1 MTGCRVGYRST
12 LILTPNPGA
21 PGKYQASLLRAFQ
34 RTVEEG
40 RFAVVVVDAPNL
52 RVDDIK
58 PYWAAG
64 QARQGRRPPTCTS
77 HDVGRLLSPWL
88 GFNLRW

>member
-1 MTGCRVGYRST
+1 MPSVRVWHRVHVY
-12 LILTPNPGA
+12 PNNSPNRPLGA
-21 PGKYQASLLRAFQ
+21 AGKYRASLLRAFQ
-34 RTVEEG
+34 RTVEEA

-64 QARQGRRPPTCTS
+64 QARPGRRLPTHMFRGGCARL
-77 HDVGRLLSPWL
+77 GRC
-88 GFNLRW
+88 